1 MTTLLER
8 LKSEHAATLA
18 ANEKTYP
25 TLFQSLVNE
34 LPKYTNVIDLP
45 LLVAMSLLQLT
56 NQDDKTSFFFL
67 NISKCFIDYDDE
79 INLDYSG
86 ISHVYCEDIDH
97 KDAPDYCDAYIS
109 EATYFGRPMTELE
122 LEILNE
128 DSDFVYDS
136 VIEQIH

>member
-8 LKSEHAATLA
+8 LKTEHAATLA

-25 TLFQSLVNE
+25 TLFQSLVND
-34 LPKYTNVIDLP
+34 LPKYTHVIDLP
-45 LLVAMSLLQLT
+45 LLVAMSLLQMT
-56 NQDDKTSFFFL
+56 NKDDKTSYFYL
-67 NISKCFIDYDDE
+67 NVAECFIDYDDE

-97 KDAPDYCDAYIS
+97 RDAPDYCDAYIS

-122 LEILNE
+122 LEILND
-128 DSDFVYDS
+128 DSDFVYES

>member
-8 LKSEHAATLA
+8 LKPEHAATIA
-18 ANEKTYP
+18 ANEQTYP

-45 LLVAMSLLQLT
+45 LLVAMSLLQMT
-56 NQDDKTSFFFL
+56 NKDERASYFYL
-67 NISKCFIDYDDE
+67 NIAKCFIGYDEVID
-79 INLDYSG
+79 LDYSG

-97 KDAPDYCDAYIS
+97 RDAPDYCDAYIS

>member
-8 LKSEHAATLA
+8 LKTEHAATLA

-34 LPKYTNVIDLP
+34 LPKYTNVLDLP
-45 LLVAMSLLQLT
+45 LLVAMNLLQLT
-56 NQDDKTSFFFL
+56 NKDDKASYFYL
-67 NISKCFIDYDDE
+67 NVAECFIGYDE
-79 INLDYSG
+79 KINIDNSG
-86 ISHVYCEDIDH
+86 ISRVYCEDIDH
-97 KDAPDYCDAYIS
+97 RDAPDYCDAYIS

-122 LEILNE
+122 LELLNE
-128 DSDFVYDS
+128 DSDFVYES

>member
-8 LKSEHAATLA
+8 LKSEHAATIA

-25 TLFQSLVNE
+25 ALFQSLVNE

-97 KDAPDYCDAYIS
+97 RDAPDYCDAYIS
-109 EATYFGRPMTELE
+109 EATYFSRPMTELE

>member
-8 LKSEHAATLA
+8 LKPEHAATIA
-18 ANEKTYP
+18 ANQKEYP
-25 TLFQSLVNE
+25 TLFTGLVDSLS
-34 LPKYTNVIDLP
+34 KHQHVIDLP

-56 NQDDKTSFFFL
+56 NKDDKASYFYL
-67 NISKCFIDYDDE
+67 NVAECFIGYDE
-79 INLDYSG
+79 KINLDNSG

-97 KDAPDYCDAYIS
+97 RDAPDYCDAYIS

-122 LEILNE
+122 LELLND
-128 DSDFVYDS
+128 DSDFVYES

>member
-1 MTTLLER
+1 MTLLER
-8 LKSEHAATLA
+8 LKPEHAATIA
-18 ANEKTYP
+18 ANQKEYP
-25 TLFQSLVNE
+25 TLFTGLVDSLS
-34 LPKYTNVIDLP
+34 KHQHIIDLP

-86 ISHVYCEDIDH
+86 ISHVCCEDIDH
-97 KDAPDYCDAYIS
+97 RDAPDYCDAYIS